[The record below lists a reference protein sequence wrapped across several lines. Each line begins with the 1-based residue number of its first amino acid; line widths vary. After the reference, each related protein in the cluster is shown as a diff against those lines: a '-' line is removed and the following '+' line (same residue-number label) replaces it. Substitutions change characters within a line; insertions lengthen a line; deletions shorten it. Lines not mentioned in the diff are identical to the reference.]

1 MVNSRTTGM
10 VARSLRGIGR
20 RFGCRMATD
29 GGFDG
34 RFASWDEACK
44 AACARGEGYDQQQI
58 LDQVAWAT
66 REVIAG
72 RAAFERDSV
81 LFERPDYPYP
91 VLACLLQ
98 LAAGN
103 KGQLSVLDFGG
114 ALGSM
119 YHQCRPFLRGLERL
133 RWRVV
138 EQPHFVAV
146 GRADFQTDELQFFT
160 TVAECLSVEAPDV
173 ALFSGVLQYL
183 EEPQIPVDAVCRAGV
198 AVLVD
203 RTPMVATE
211 MDVFTVQTVPAS
223 IYAASLPFRAF
234 GTKSLQRLI
243 PADYVRV
250 ADFDAL
256 DGDIRVG
263 AVNLQFKGFFGK
275 KIGNV

>member
-10 VARSLRGIGR
+10 VGRSLRGIGR
-20 RFGCRMATD
+20 RFGYRPAAD

-34 RFASWDEACK
+34 RYGSWDEACK
-44 AACARGEGYDQQQI
+44 AARVRGEGYDQLRI
-58 LDQVAWAT
+58 LDRVARAT
-66 REVIAG
+66 REVISG
-72 RAAFERDSV
+72 KAAFERDSV
-81 LFERPDYPYP
+81 LFERADYPYP

-98 LAAGN
+98 IAAGN
-103 KGQLSVLDFGG
+103 KGHLSVLDFGG
-114 ALGSM
+114 ALGSL
-119 YHQCRPFLRGLERL
+119 YHQCRPFLRGLEKL

-138 EQPHFVAV
+138 EQPHFVAA

-160 TVAECLSVEAPDV
+160 SVAECLSIETPDV

-183 EEPQIPVDAVCRAGV
+183 EEPQIPVDAACRAGM

-211 MDVFTVQTVPAS
+211 TDVFTVQTVPAS